1 MADEKSKIV
10 TDATGPDAGPA
21 PVQPEA
27 GGGTPAP
34 KQEQPAP
41 ETVSPDKATA
51 PEQATPTQ
59 PEKGADA
66 PKEQKAASVSVF
78 NFSEI
83 MAEKKAAE
91 KAAAKQEAK
100 APDKGTPLRRP
111 RRMGRSKKS
120 PKSRNRHRSAGADRP
135 RPTRTRPPLP
145 HRRKLP
151 ARRIRQYRNP
161 HSREKQKKPLPPAK
175 QRKPPRLPSQPRVR
189 RR

>member
-41 ETVSPDKATA
+41 EAVSLDKATA
-51 PEQATPTQ
+51 PEQATPAQ

-100 APDKGTPLRRP
+100 APDL
-111 RRMGRSKKS
+111 SLI
-120 PKSRNRHRSAGADRP
+120 H
-135 RPTRTRPPLP
+135 
-145 HRRKLP
+145 
-151 ARRIRQYRNP
+151 I
-161 HSREKQKKPLPPAK
+161 
-175 QRKPPRLPSQPRVR
+175 
-189 RR
+189 